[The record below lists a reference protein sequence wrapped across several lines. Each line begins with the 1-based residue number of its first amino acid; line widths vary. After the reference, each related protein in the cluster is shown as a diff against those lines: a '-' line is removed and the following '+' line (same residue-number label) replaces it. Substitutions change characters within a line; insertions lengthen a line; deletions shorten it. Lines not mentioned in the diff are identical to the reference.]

1 MTIMKEK
8 KTKFQRVFSLVF
20 VLLLAKH
27 SMSQGNILYENLPVG
42 KYAVGFKIFTLTDET
57 RIVKPEY
64 NYLGEKTTGDR
75 RKKIT
80 VHLWY
85 PAFPVKNRLR
95 YEDYCYNS
103 LLKTTNEI
111 ILAPQKDQQVN
122 GKRRSV
128 EGWFGK
134 PADEAWKKL
143 LETPML
149 SYADATPRKEKFP
162 VLIGMLRP
170 LSTAITNEVLAS
182 NGYVVAMIAQENFSS
197 FALAT
202 IDAIPDMRFT
212 INYLGKLGSIDPD
225 RVGTFGFSGSGF
237 SQVLFAM
244 NDYKI
249 KAVADIESG
258 IYMDNLFQNFS
269 NSNYY
274 MPAKMRVPFL
284 HIFSRDLSKQEK
296 FIDEFENKTKF
307 AKRYRLLLNQPALHH
322 WDFASEGYTASIL
335 LNNRGE
341 QKENIR
347 QSFEIATYYL
357 VNFFDAVLKGD
368 RQADAFLSTK
378 PSLPHRSPM
387 LWDISILNAAKPAPD
402 RTEFEYIVRN
412 KGIDQ
417 AITIV
422 KNTIKGDTLT
432 NLMQWF
438 NLNGLGYT
446 FLNEKKYKEAIAIFK
461 LNTELHP
468 TDPNLFDSLAEGY
481 ESSGDPE
488 KSKAMSGIVME
499 LLNKKTSLTDAE
511 KGLKANAQKRM

>member
-1 MTIMKEK
+1 MPR
-8 KTKFQRVFSLVF
+8 F
-20 VLLLAKH
+20 LLLPALLVYVVAYGQANLIYK
-27 SMSQGNILYENLPVG
+27 ELPVG
-42 KYAVGFKIFTLTDET
+42 KYAVGFQIFTLTDDT
-57 RIVKPEY
+57 RIVQPEF
-64 NYLGEKTTGDR
+64 NYLGEKTEGDR

-85 PAFPVKNRLR
+85 PAIAGHKKLR

-103 LLKTTNEI
+103 ILKTTNETI
-111 ILAPQKDQQVN
+111 DANQKSGQIN

-134 PADEAWKKL
+134 TTDDDWKKL

-149 SYADATPRKEKFP
+149 AYDDAMPLKEKFP
-162 VLIGMLRP
+162 LLIGMLRP
-170 LSTAITNEVLAS
+170 LSTSVTNEVLAS
-182 NGYVVAMIAQENFSS
+182 NGYVVAMIYQDNFAS

-202 IDAIPDMRFT
+202 IDAIPDMRM
-212 INYLGKLGSIDPD
+212 IISHLEKIGRIDPA
-225 RVGTFGFSGSGF
+225 RIGTFGFSGSGF

-274 MPAKMRVPFL
+274 MPAKLRVPFL

-296 FIDEFENKTKF
+296 FIDEFEHKTKF
-307 AKRYRLLLNQPALHH
+307 AKRYRLLLKQPALHH
-322 WDFASEGYTASIL
+322 WDFASEGYTAAVF
-335 LNNRGE
+335 LNNRGD

-357 VNFFDAVLKGD
+357 LHFFNAQLKND
-368 RQADAFLSTK
+368 KHSIAFLSSK
-378 PSLPHRSPM
+378 PALGTRLPS
-387 LWDISILNAAKPAPD
+387 LWDISILNASKPAPD
-402 RTEFEYIVRN
+402 RTEFEYIVRT
-412 KGIDQ
+412 KGVDE
-417 AITIV
+417 AISIV
-422 KNTIKGDTLT
+422 RNTIKEDTLT
-432 NLMQWF
+432 NLLQWF
-438 NLNGLGYT
+438 TLNGLGYN
-446 FLNEKKYKEAIAIFK
+446 FLNEKKYKEAIEIFK

-481 ESSGDPE
+481 ETSGDKE
-488 KSKAMSGIVME
+488 KARTTSGIVME
-499 LLNKKTSLTDAE
+499 LLSRKISLTDAE
-511 KGLKANAQKRM
+511 KGLKQNAEKRLN